1 MKKVIRIVAIIL
13 CLSLVCTFVGCS
25 ANKGGGLYQS
35 MGDFWQGIPD
45 DDSDY
50 SNIWGDAEEPDID
63 ITVIGGDKELT
74 DKEQQ
79 LADEAEK
86 RASIYSLV
94 CTGVVNDL
102 NTAGF
107 NTGYGVMYELEGN
120 VARYG
125 IYYSADDVN
134 IYDNNEY
141 LACGFYEITDGFFYD
156 DINDESTFLIKDY
169 SELDKTTADE
179 ELLKVYTYNYTNIGT
194 YHFVYDDKYVQYYQE
209 ADTCI
214 KFVTKDNAKENY
226 DLTIGSLYD
235 YDNNCYIYDASIY
248 GVYEP
253 HSGEAILGEEDY
265 NQLKQTLKEQV
276 EIQKEAGYVVNE
288 YEIVYISPEAIQAY
302 IDSEEEAT
310 FFGYNVS
317 DLTETFGLGTAL
329 VYTEDGFKQSEV
341 ITPSDDEYNWKS
353 FLIKCGIGC
362 GIILV
367 GAVLTPL
374 TGGASFGCALLT
386 ISKFAVGYAISS
398 AVGTLAIETVSGLI
412 QGNSIEES
420 LQKASHKGLDAF
432 ANGFMIG
439 AAVGSIGVV
448 SGLIKPTAC
457 FIAGTQVLMGN
468 GEFKDIESVQVG
480 DSVLSHDE
488 HTGVTSV
495 QRVTNTF
502 NKKVDTLVHIEVGEE
517 EIVTTLNHPFYL
529 PKANGWIPAG
539 KLQRGQELL
548 TAQNVCIKVKSIF
561 YEKTRVPVDVYN
573 FTVENTHTYFVGDNS
588 ALVHNDCDQLTKNQ
602 IQNARNEAGRKAK
615 DRALDDILNDRDY
628 HGITDKD
635 VINYIKDTGR
645 FPSYKKGDPFQIDYA
660 HPSGNEVHEI
670 LRSYREGAISKD
682 RALQLM
688 KDPDG
693 GLLVTKEDHIG
704 LIHGGD
710 PHNPSSDAMFVFL
723 RQKAWQLLQSMA
735 A

>member
-25 ANKGGGLYQS
+25 ANKGGGLYQPT
-35 MGDFWQGIPD
+35 GDFWQGIPD
-45 DDSDY
+45 NDSDY
-50 SNIWGDAEEPDID
+50 SNIWGDVEEPDMD

-86 RASIYSLV
+86 NVEIEGMVFSAVSADLASS
-94 CTGVVNDL
+94 
-102 NTAGF
+102 GF
-107 NTGYGVMYELEGN
+107 SVSSGVMVTPSEKKTSPIGVYYYDESFELFTEE
-120 VARYG
+120 
-125 IYYSADDVN
+125 N
-134 IYDNNEY
+134 IV
-141 LACGFYEITDGFFYD
+141 ACGFFEI
-156 DINDESTFLIKDY
+156 INRSVDVPYYPTNESTYVIDANNI
-169 SELDKTTADE
+169 EENVDLDKNDI
-179 ELLKVYTYNYTNIGT
+179 LYICTYNFNNIKT
-194 YHFVYDDKYVQYYQE
+194 CHFVYKNTYIKYYIESSNRIVYE
-209 ADTCI
+209 TI
-214 KFVTKDNAKENY
+214 DNQKGNY
-226 DLTIGSLYD
+226 DLSLGSLYD
-235 YDNNCYIYDASIY
+235 YDTKMYLYDESIY
-248 GVYEP
+248 GDYKS
-253 HSGEAILGEEDY
+253 HSGIALLGEEDY
-265 NQLKQTLKEQV
+265 NRLEQTLKDQV
-276 EIQKEAGYVVNE
+276 EVQREAGYKVDE
-288 YEIVYISPEAIQAY
+288 YKIVYISPDAVQAY

-374 TGGASFGCALLT
+374 TSGASFGCALLT

-448 SGLIKPTAC
+448 SGLIKPAAC
-457 FIAGTQVLMGN
+457 FIAGTQVLMRN
-468 GEFKDIESVQVG
+468 GEFKDIESIQVG
-480 DSVLSHDE
+480 DSVLSYDE

-539 KLQRGQELL
+539 KLQCGQELL
-548 TAQNVCIKVKSIF
+548 TAQNVCVKVKSIS
-561 YEKTRVPVDVYN
+561 YEKTLAPVDVYN

-588 ALVHNDCDQLTKNQ
+588 ALVHNDCTTLQGQRNKGVNDAWKELRESVNRGESNPYGFTKSSFNKY
-602 IQNARNEAGRKAK
+602 GRVSGYEGAH
-615 DRALDDILNDRDY
+615 I
-628 HGITDKD
+628 KD
-635 VINYIKDTGR
+635 VQALKGTINE
-645 FPSYKKGDPFQIDYA
+645 
-660 HPSGNEVHEI
+660 H
-670 LRSYREGAISKD
+670 LIS
-682 RALQLM
+682 
-688 KDPDG
+688 
-693 GLLVTKEDHIG
+693 
-704 LIHGGD
+704 
-710 PHNPSSDAMFVFL
+710 SSDNIVIMTHAQHKQVHMGFY
-723 RQKAWQLLQSMA
+723 KNATNSDIIIQLCPWARDKVLSILSLVA
-735 A
+735 